1 LIEEESLILRR
12 EIVMFHTLV
21 RFSLYAHVIIA
32 AACFFALSCSA
43 QQPAIHKPHHS
54 ENGFKNM
61 HEEERPSFF
70 DFLKWRIGR
79 MGKKIPGPDDYQFPL
94 AENDPA
100 FLKDNHS
107 KTTMTWIGHA
117 TVLLQL
123 DGKNIL
129 TDPHF
134 SERPSPVQWAGPK
147 RVVQPGLSLEDLPS
161 IDIVVISHDHYD
173 SLDSRSI
180 KRLRDREGGNKTV
193 FFIPLG
199 LKGWFTD
206 RGITRVVESDWWEQ
220 HKEHDLTITAV
231 PVKHWSKRTP
241 FSQNTTLWAGWVV
254 ASDQFRFFF
263 CGDTGYSPV
272 FREIGEKYGPFDLA
286 AIPIGAYEPRWF
298 MRHHHINPEEAV
310 QVHLDVRS
318 KKSVAI
324 HWGTFIL
331 TDEPLDE
338 PPVKLGQAL
347 REKNLSPEDFL
358 VLRHGET
365 IVLESR

>member
-1 LIEEESLILRR
+1 MHI
-12 EIVMFHTLV
+12 
-21 RFSLYAHVIIA
+21 IIA
-32 AACFFALSCSA
+32 VACFFAVSCSA
-43 QQPAIHKPHHS
+43 QQPATGKPHHA
-54 ENGFKNM
+54 ENKFKNM
-61 HEEERPSFF
+61 HEKERPSFF
-70 DFLKWRIGR
+70 DFLKWRLGR
-79 MGKKIPGPDDYQFPL
+79 IGKKMPGPDDYHFPL
-94 AENDPA
+94 AENNPA
-100 FLKDNHS
+100 FLKGNRS
-107 KTTMTWIGHA
+107 KTTVTWIGHA

-123 DGKNIL
+123 NGKNIL

-134 SERPSPVQWAGPK
+134 SGRASPVQWAGPK
-147 RVVQPGLSLEDLPS
+147 RVVQPGISIEDLPA

-180 KRLRDREGGNKTV
+180 ERLRDREGGDKTV
-193 FFIPLG
+193 FFVPLG

-206 RGITRVVESDWWEQ
+206 RGITRVVELDWWEQ
-220 HKEHDLTITAV
+220 HRDHDLTITAV

-254 ASDQFRFFF
+254 ASDHFRFFF
-263 CGDTGYSPV
+263 CGDTGYSPI

-310 QVHLDVRS
+310 QVHLDVHS

-338 PPVKLGQAL
+338 PPVRLKQAL
-347 REKNLSPEDFL
+347 GEKNLSSEKFL
-358 VLRHGET
+358 VLMHGATILLET
-365 IVLESR
+365 Q